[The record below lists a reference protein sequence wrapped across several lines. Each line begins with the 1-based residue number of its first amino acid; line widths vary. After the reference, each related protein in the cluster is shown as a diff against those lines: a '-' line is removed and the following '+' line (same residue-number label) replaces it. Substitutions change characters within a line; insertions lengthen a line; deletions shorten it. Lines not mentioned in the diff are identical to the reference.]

1 MAEPDGLR
9 SGYGLVS
16 VRWLARH
23 LGDSGVRVLD
33 VRTAER
39 CTAGPDGVE
48 RVQRLWNPAEYEAA
62 HIPGALTV
70 AFEEVAPDDG
80 VAARPPDFQRFRSLA
95 CRLGIS
101 PHTHVVIY
109 DHQGSTVATRLW
121 WTFRAFGHT
130 RVSVLD
136 GGWQQW
142 LAEGLPV
149 RGRHEAVQPAL
160 WTGEPVAGWLVELD
174 EVIRRVR
181 EGGAT
186 LVDTRDPDP
195 FAAGHIPGALNVPAA
210 QLRGP
215 GGQRFRPLHELETLF
230 ADRGVP
236 KDRYHPIIAYCRTG
250 VSATAA
256 LLHLDRLGYRRLSLF
271 AGSWNEWA
279 RRHAA
284 TTPTHAWPQG

>member
-1 MAEPDGLR
+1 MAEPERGR

-16 VRWLARH
+16 VRWLARQ
-23 LGDSGVRVLD
+23 LGEPGVRVLD

-39 CTAGPDGVE
+39 RTAGPDGVE
-48 RVQRLWNPAEYEAA
+48 RVQRFWNPAEYEAA
-62 HIPGALTV
+62 HIPGALPV
-70 AFEEVAPDDG
+70 PFEEVAPDDG
-80 VAARPPDFQRFRSLA
+80 VAARPPDPQRFRNLA

-101 PHTHVVIY
+101 ADTHIVIY

-149 RGRHEAVQPAL
+149 QSGYETVAPAT
-160 WTGEPVAGWLVELD
+160 WTAEPVPRWLVKLD

-186 LVDTRDPDP
+186 LVDTRDPDQ

-215 GGQRFRPLHELETLF
+215 GGLRFRRLDELQALF
-230 ADRGVP
+230 AARGVP
-236 KDRYHPIIAYCRTG
+236 ADRHCPIIAYCRTG

-279 RRHAA
+279 QRFDGSAGPHLSSPR
-284 TTPTHAWPQG
+284 